1 MPAFLKCPRVRP
13 LAQELRALP
22 RIAMSER
29 EAATGSATAPMRSG
43 GQILVD
49 ALRLQGVGRVYC
61 VPGESYLPVLDAL
74 HDVPEIALVSARHEG
89 AAANMA
95 EADGKLTG
103 RPGICMVTRGPGAT
117 HASIGVHTAF
127 QDSTP
132 MVLFIGQVARS
143 ARDREGFQEVDFR
156 AMFAPLAKWV
166 AEIEDPARIPE
177 YVARA
182 FRVALSGRAGPVVLS
197 LPEDVLSAVL
207 SAPSQPAAAVAAG
220 TSVRASD
227 LKVLGEMLALA
238 QRPLLIVG
246 GSGWTPEARQG
257 VLEFARTH
265 ELPIAASFRR
275 QDLIDN
281 RDPNYCGHL
290 GLGVDPSLAERLQSA
305 DLVVALGSRLDE
317 NTTGGYTLLTP
328 PVPRQ
333 ALVHVHPDP
342 NELGRV
348 YQPRLAIACTVPD
361 FAAFVAVAAVGA
373 MAVADRESRTVKRG
387 GWLREARDAYVKFST
402 PNPPAAPTQS
412 ASGPAPSGR
421 ATSAQT
427 ALVDMSTVVGYLSE
441 HLPEDAIVCNGAGNY
456 TAWVHR
462 FFRYKRLRTELAP
475 TSGAMGYGVP
485 AAIAAKL
492 RFPARTVVAIAGDGC
507 FMMYP
512 QELATAVQHHAN
524 VVILIVNNGM
534 FGTIRM
540 HQERRYPG
548 RVVATNLTNPDMVAL
563 AQSFGAFAE
572 RVETTAGFAA
582 AFDRAVASQ
591 RPALLDLH
599 VDSAQVSPTVRLP
612 GR

>member
-1 MPAFLKCPRVRP
+1 
-13 LAQELRALP
+13 
-22 RIAMSER
+22 
-29 EAATGSATAPMRSG
+29 MRSG

-49 ALRLQGVGRVYC
+49 ALRRQGVDRVYC

-132 MVLFIGQVARS
+132 MVLFIGQVASRE
-143 ARDREGFQEVDFR
+143 RDREGFQEVDFR

-166 AEIEDPARIPE
+166 AEIDDPARIPE

-207 SAPSQPAAAVAAG
+207 PAPLQPAAAVAAG
-220 TSVRASD
+220 TGVRASD
-227 LKVLGEMLALA
+227 LQVLGEMLACA
-238 QRPLLIVG
+238 QRPWLVVG
-246 GSGWTPEARQG
+246 GSGWTPDARQG
-257 VLEFARTH
+257 LLEFARTH

-305 DLVVALGSRLDE
+305 DLIVAVGSRLGE

-333 ALVHVHPDP
+333 TLVHVHPDP

-348 YQPRLAIACTVPD
+348 YQPRLAIACTVAD
-361 FAAFVAVAAVGA
+361 FVAAIAAAAVAAKTAVG
-373 MAVADRESRTVKRG
+373 MELGTSNRG
-387 GWLREARDAYVKFST
+387 AWLRGARDAYVRFST
-402 PNPPAAPTQS
+402 PASPAPLTPAA
-412 ASGPAPSGR
+412 SGR
-421 ATSAQT
+421 VPSVQPD
-427 ALVDMSTVVGYLSE
+427 LVDMSTVVGYLSE
-441 HLPEDAIVCNGAGNY
+441 HLPQDAILCNGAGNY
-456 TAWVHR
+456 TVWVHR

-475 TSGAMGYGVP
+475 VSGAMGYGVP

-534 FGTIRM
+534 YGTIRM

-563 AQSFGAFAE
+563 AHSFGAYAE

-582 AFDRAVASQ
+582 AFDRAVASN
-591 RPALLDLH
+591 RPALLDLR
-599 VDSAQVSPTVRLP
+599 VDAAQITPTFRLP

>member
-1 MPAFLKCPRVRP
+1 
-13 LAQELRALP
+13 
-22 RIAMSER
+22 
-29 EAATGSATAPMRSG
+29 MRSG
-43 GQILVD
+43 GQVLVD
-49 ALRLQGVGRVYC
+49 ALRRQGVDRVYC

-132 MVLFIGQVARS
+132 LVLFIGQVASRE
-143 ARDREGFQEVDFR
+143 RDREGFQEVDFR

-166 AEIEDPARIPE
+166 AEIDDPARIPE

-207 SAPSQPAAAVAAG
+207 PAPLQPATAVAAG
-220 TSVRASD
+220 TGVRASD
-227 LKVLGEMLALA
+227 LQVLGEMLACA
-238 QRPLLIVG
+238 QRPWLLVG
-246 GSGWTPEARQG
+246 GSGWTPDARQG
-257 VLEFARTH
+257 LLEFARTH

-305 DLVVALGSRLDE
+305 DLIVAVGSRLGE

-348 YQPRLAIACTVPD
+348 YQPRLAIACTVAD
-361 FAAFVAVAAVGA
+361 FAAAVAGAAIAATAVAAKTAVG
-373 MAVADRESRTVKRG
+373 MESGSSNRG
-387 GWLREARDAYVKFST
+387 AWLREARDAYVKFST
-402 PNPPAAPTQS
+402 PASSPALTPAA
-412 ASGPAPSGR
+412 SGR
-421 ATSAQT
+421 APSTQPD
-427 ALVDMSTVVGYLSE
+427 LVDMSAVVSYLSE
-441 HLPEDAIVCNGAGNY
+441 HLAEDAILCNGAGNY
-456 TAWVHR
+456 TVWVHR

-475 TSGAMGYGVP
+475 VSGAMGYGVP

-534 FGTIRM
+534 YGTIRM

-563 AQSFGAFAE
+563 AHSFGAFAE

-582 AFDRAVASQ
+582 AFDRAVASK
-591 RPALLDLH
+591 RPALLDLR
-599 VDSAQVSPTVRLP
+599 VDAAQISPTFRLP
-612 GR
+612 TR